1 MAYDWSGGR
10 AKRSRRFKFGF
21 AFAALA
27 LVAIFAQYY
36 LGISFSR
43 NG

>member
-21 AFAALA
+21 AFAALV
-27 LVAIFAQYY
+27 LVAIIAQYY
-36 LGISFSR
+36 LGISLSR